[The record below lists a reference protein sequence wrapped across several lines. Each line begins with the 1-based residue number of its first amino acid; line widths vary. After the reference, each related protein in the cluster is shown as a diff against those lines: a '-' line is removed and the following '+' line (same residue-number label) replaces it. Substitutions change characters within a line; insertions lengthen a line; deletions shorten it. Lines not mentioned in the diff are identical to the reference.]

1 MVSRQ
6 YFTIQTSS
14 ASPTF
19 CKQNFCQMPRSGKIN
34 AFGTFFDQKAETKYI
49 QNHSRGITHDTC
61 RARTNFEMPKS
72 IENPFYSFMSRW

>member
-49 QNHSRGITHDTC
+49 QNFLKNWDSL
-61 RARTNFEMPKS
+61 FQS
-72 IENPFYSFMSRW
+72 ISKDKHLEDIEAY